1 MRRMSKSL
9 SLVFMIALVVFL
21 AAGCDNGDAGTATES
36 TENTEMGQTET
47 SVQRPSA
54 DEIDTSESFTLRFSW
69 ADPFEPLRQSTSAY
83 ALVFQQE
90 LERLSGGQITVE
102 LYPAGQVGDQR
113 SSTEQVA
120 RGELEM
126 TNISS
131 GVLASLYYPPL
142 EIVDMPFLFSSR
154 EHARRFLDVTS
165 NPFMAELAEGVKE
178 ETGIKLL
185 NVVPFGPRHLTNS
198 ERIIRSPEDLE
209 GLRIRTMEITP
220 HMRLIESLGANA
232 VPIPFLELYTSLQTD
247 VVDGQEN
254 VFQNIMAQNL
264 FEVQEYVT
272 ASSHVMG
279 VGATLIN
286 NEWYESL
293 PDHLK
298 AALVEA
304 DRIGQ
309 LVYNGV
315 AQILDAT
322 AAEELTERGMEIYYP
337 TPAEMRAFRET
348 AIPAVREYMEEQVD
362 PEFVEEFLT
371 SVDAVAD
378 EIYAEAQR

>member
-1 MRRMSKSL
+1 MKRAKAITGIL
-9 SLVFMIALVVFL
+9 FTVVLLALVAVGCGGN
-21 AAGCDNGDAGTATES
+21 AATSAPAAPAPTASDEVV
-36 TENTEMGQTET
+36 EM
-47 SVQRPSA
+47 PSL
-54 DEIDTSESFTLRFSW
+54 DDVDTSQRFTLRFSW
-69 ADPFEPLRQSTSAY
+69 ADPFDPLRQSTSAY
-83 ALVFQQE
+83 ALVFKQE

-102 LYPAGQVGDQR
+102 LYPAGQIGDQR

-120 RGELEM
+120 RGTIEM

-154 EHARRFLDVTS
+154 EHARRFLDVTT

-185 NVVPFGPRHLTNS
+185 NVVPFGPRHLTNNV
-198 ERIIRSPEDLE
+198 RPIRSPEDME

-220 HMRLIESLGANA
+220 HMRLIESLGGSA
-232 VPIPFLELYTSLQTD
+232 VPIPFLELYTSLQTN

-254 VFQNIMAQNL
+254 PFQNIIAQNF
-264 FEVQEYVT
+264 FEVQRYLT

-279 VGATLIN
+279 VGATLLN
-286 NEWYESL
+286 NAWFESL

-298 AALVEA
+298 AALIEA
-304 DRIGQ
+304 DRVAQ

-315 AQILDAT
+315 AQILDAMG
-322 AAEELTERGMEIYYP
+322 AEALVEQGMQIHYP
-337 TPAEMRAFRET
+337 TPAEVRAFQDV
-348 AIPAVREYMEEQVD
+348 AIPGVREYMEGQVGA
-362 PEFVEEFLT
+362 EFVEAFLA
-371 SVDAVAD
+371 SVNAVA
-378 EIYAEAQR
+378 AELYMEALR